1 MSTVSVNTY
10 THSVTYLA
18 DNMLKSVKDIIAL
31 SGLDPA
37 AFVGDWGLYKNGMT
51 TWLQSGHLEKV
62 VLEVFDPTNDDLLFR
77 WDIEVSYGWSGEGDG
92 CFWTDTDQLRFAIKK
107 SGIPP
112 SLAKYRFLVVRKAG
126 FANVAGWVSASFRAT
141 TGMVRQSLGTTVEHS
156 GLGAST
162 SYLRR
167 A

>member
-1 MSTVSVNTY
+1 MSSVSVNTY

-18 DNMLKSVKDIIAL
+18 DNMLKSVKDIIVL
-31 SGLDPA
+31 SGLDPS
-37 AFVGDWGLYKNGMT
+37 AFVGDWEFYKTGMR

-62 VLEVFDPTNDDLLFR
+62 ILEVFDPANDALIVR
-77 WDIEVSYGWSGEGDG
+77 WDIEVAYGWSSDADG
-92 CFWTDTDQLRFAIKK
+92 SFWTDTDQLRYAIRK
-107 SGIPP
+107 SGVPP
-112 SLAKYRFLVVRKAG
+112 SRARYRFLVIRKEG
-126 FANVAGWVSASFRAT
+126 FANVAGWVSVQFRST
-141 TGMVRQSLGTTVEHS
+141 NGMIRQSLGTTVEHS

>member
-1 MSTVSVNTY
+1 MSSVSVNTY

-18 DNMLKSVKDIIAL
+18 DNMLKSIKDIIVL

-37 AFVGDWGLYKNGMT
+37 AFVGSWEFHKNGMK
-51 TWLQSGHLEKV
+51 TWLQSGHLKKV
-62 VLEVFDPTNDDLLFR
+62 ILEVFDPNNNALIVR
-77 WDIEVSYGWSGEGDG
+77 WDIEVSYNWNGTGDG
-92 CFWTDTDQLRFAIKK
+92 NFWTDTEQLKFAIKK
-107 SGIPP
+107 SGVP
-112 SLAKYRFLVVRKAG
+112 SSRALYRFLVIRKAG
-126 FANVAGWVSASFRAT
+126 FAEVSGWTSVSFKST
-141 TGMVRQSLGTTVEHS
+141 DGMVRQSLGTTIEHS

>member
-18 DNMLKSVKDIIAL
+18 DNMLKSVKDIIVQ

-37 AFVGDWGLYKNGMT
+37 AFVGDWEFYKTGMR

-62 VLEVFDPTNDDLLFR
+62 ILEVFDPTNDALVFR
-77 WDIEVSYGWSGEGDG
+77 WDIEVSYAWNGAGDG
-92 CFWTDTDQLRFAIKK
+92 SFWTDTDQLRFAIRKA
-107 SGIPP
+107 GIPP
-112 SLAKYRFLVVRKAG
+112 NRARYRFLVIRKPG
-126 FANVAGWVSASFRAT
+126 SVNVAGWVSGSFRSTA
-141 TGMVRQSLGTTVEHS
+141 GMVRQSLGTTVEHS